1 MPSIQ
6 RKIMSWI
13 FLAGS
18 MPILAITLAACGA
31 RGELAFIPDGAVP
44 GTIETVLVS
53 TARASAAAPA
63 LYSTA
68 RSADPQFAR
77 FDISVPPKR
86 KPGTVTFSK
95 RNKVDSQT
103 DFVVTSVER
112 LHDNR
117 AFLSAVNAE
126 VARRPPAN
134 RDAVLF
140 VHGYNT
146 TFAEGLFRQAQLQ
159 YDFGRRS
166 VSVHFAW
173 PSAASTLAYVTDRES
188 ALYSRDALETT
199 IDTLGRSNAT
209 RMDLVGHSMGAFLLM
224 DTLRLMARTENR
236 AFFRKVNAVI
246 LISPDIDID
255 VFRKEAEPVLAR
267 GVKIYVIVSQG
278 DRALRVSA
286 RLRGGQPRLG
296 SIKSADELGGLPVTV
311 IDLSAV
317 ESPDALGHFKPGT
330 SPSVIAF
337 VSALH
342 KSGVGVFNQ
351 GKQRGLI
358 EGSVAVVQQGTD
370 ILLEPPGGAAP

>member
-1 MPSIQ
+1 M
-6 RKIMSWI
+6 
-13 FLAGS
+13 
-18 MPILAITLAACGA
+18 
-31 RGELAFIPDGAVP
+31 
-44 GTIETVLVS
+44 
-53 TARASAAAPA
+53 
-63 LYSTA
+63 
-68 RSADPQFAR
+68 
-77 FDISVPPKR
+77 
-86 KPGTVTFSK
+86 
-95 RNKVDSQT
+95 
-103 DFVVTSVER
+103 
-112 LHDNR
+112 
-117 AFLSAVNAE
+117 
-126 VARRPPAN
+126 
-134 RDAVLF
+134 
-140 VHGYNT
+140 
-146 TFAEGLFRQAQLQ
+146 
-159 YDFGRRS
+159 
-166 VSVHFAW
+166 SVHFAW
-173 PSAASTLAYVTDRES
+173 PSAASTLAYVADRES

-224 DTLRLMARTENR
+224 DTLRLMARTEND

-267 GVKIYVIVSQG
+267 GVKIYVLVSKD
-278 DRALRVSA
+278 DRALRISA
-286 RLRGGQPRLG
+286 RLRGEQSRLG

-342 KSGVGVFNQ
+342 KSGGGVFNQ

-370 ILLEPPGGAAP
+370 ILLAPLGGAAP